1 MKTYEVTIRA
11 TVTKTLKIE
20 AENANA
26 AYIAAHEEFSVLNT
40 GEDEDYEQETLD
52 IQEVKS

>member
-11 TVTKTLKIE
+11 TVTKTLKVE
-20 AENANA
+20 AEDKDA

-40 GEDEDYEQETLD
+40 GEDERYEEETL
-52 IQEVKS
+52 EVKEVKP